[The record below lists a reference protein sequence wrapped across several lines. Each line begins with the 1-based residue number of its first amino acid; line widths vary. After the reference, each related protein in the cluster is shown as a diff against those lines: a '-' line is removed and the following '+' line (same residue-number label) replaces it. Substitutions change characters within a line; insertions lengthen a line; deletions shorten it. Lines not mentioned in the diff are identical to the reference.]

1 MGRRNTQVGPEGHCK
16 QTTQFQTILVSK
28 REAARL
34 LNLCVRSVE
43 QLIKQRKLRVKRIG
57 RRALLLRE
65 DLERFARDVG
75 VGS

>member
-1 MGRRNTQVGPEGHCK
+1 MDTNFDHSFIPTSATQR
-16 QTTQFQTILVSK
+16 QTILVSK

-34 LNLCVRSVE
+34 LDLSVRSVE

-65 DLERFARDVG
+65 DLERFARDVE